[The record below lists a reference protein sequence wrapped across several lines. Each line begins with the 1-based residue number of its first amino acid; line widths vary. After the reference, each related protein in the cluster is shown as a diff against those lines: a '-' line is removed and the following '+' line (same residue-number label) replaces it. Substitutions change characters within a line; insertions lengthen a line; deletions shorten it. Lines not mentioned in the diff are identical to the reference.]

1 MWKSG
6 ISALIIEFNTT
17 CKPATKKY
25 QNKHLLKNYI
35 YYFKIY

>member
-25 QNKHLLKNYI
+25 QNKKTD
-35 YYFKIY
+35 

>member
-35 YYFKIY
+35 YYY